1 MLLALDIG
9 NTNIAIGVFL
19 ESKLKEHWRIKTEA
33 ERTCDEY
40 IVVLRGLLQPSPEV
54 WEQIT
59 GVIISSV
66 VPPLTPVFQKLS
78 RDMFGVKPLTVGP
91 GLKTGM
97 PIKYEN
103 PQEVGAD
110 RVVSAVAAL
119 ELYGGPC
126 IVVDFGTATTFDAV
140 SAQGEYLGG
149 AIAPGVQISADALF
163 AKTAKL
169 PSIEIRRP
177 EMAIGRTTVASM
189 QSGLYY
195 GYVGLVSVLIERIQA
210 ELGGNAK
217 VVATG
222 GFAPVIRSEIDAIDY
237 EEPHLVLQGLC
248 FLYHRHKKN

>member
-1 MLLALDIG
+1 MLLALDVG
-9 NTNIAIGVFL
+9 NTNIAIGVFRDSEL
-19 ESKLKEHWRIKTEA
+19 VETWKIRTEA

-40 IVVLRGLLQPSPEV
+40 MVVLRGLLQTCPEIP
-54 WEQIT
+54 EQIS

-78 RDMFGVKPLTVGP
+78 REMFGVKPLTVGP

-97 PIKYEN
+97 PIKYDN

-110 RVVSAVAAL
+110 RVVSALAAF

-149 AIAPGVQISADALF
+149 AIAPGVQISAEALF

-169 PSIEIRRP
+169 PSIEIRKP
-177 EMAIGRTTVASM
+177 EKAIGRTTVASM
-189 QSGLYY
+189 QSGLYF
-195 GYVGLVSVLIERIQA
+195 GYSGQVSVLIDRIQA

-222 GFAPVIRSEIDAIDY
+222 GFASVIQSEIAAIDHT
-237 EEPHLVLQGLC
+237 EPHLVLLGLC
-248 FLYHRHKKN
+248 FLFNRNKKT